1 MQQLTLSGIV
11 KRRLVHCINRHNQT
25 AHEIVHAIGISPG
38 DLCQIVSGQ
47 QPAHFPLQT
56 HYQIARWLQMPLAN
70 VVALAGIKPQ
80 LKGLVELGMEVRGY
94 SPSSS
99 LDQVQAAAEAGISV
113 AVFRRA
119 LHGYADFRP
128 SIRTCDQFARW
139 LAWTEFTPDDIV
151 AAAGMTVRYFPGG
164 RRATVSLN
172 VQDKLEPY
180 PCACGRA
187 GCLVPAHISSGP
199 RRKWRSDACRMW
211 AKRQAER
218 AARLHAQKFQKAHT
232 YLPHPSPIV
241 RFIMINERLVPV
253 RF

>member
-1 MQQLTLSGIV
+1 MQQVTLSGIV
-11 KRRLVHCINRHNQT
+11 KRRFVHCIRRHNQT
-25 AHEIVHAIGISPG
+25 AHEIVRTIGVPPVH
-38 DLCQIVSGQ
+38 LCQIIAGR
-47 QPAHFPLQT
+47 QPTHLPLHT
-56 HYQIARWLQMPLAN
+56 YYRIARWLQMPLAN
-70 VVALAGIKPQ
+70 VVALTGIKPQ

-94 SPSSS
+94 SPTSS

-128 SIRTCDQFARW
+128 SIRTCDQLARW
-139 LAWTEFTPDDIV
+139 LAWTEFAPDDIV
-151 AAAGMTVRYFPGG
+151 AAAGMSVRYLPGG
-164 RRATVSLN
+164 RRVTVSLD

-187 GCLVPAHISSGP
+187 GCLVPAHIPSGP

-218 AARLHAQKFQKAHT
+218 AARTHVQRFRKAHT
-232 YLPHPSPIV
+232 RLPHPSPIV